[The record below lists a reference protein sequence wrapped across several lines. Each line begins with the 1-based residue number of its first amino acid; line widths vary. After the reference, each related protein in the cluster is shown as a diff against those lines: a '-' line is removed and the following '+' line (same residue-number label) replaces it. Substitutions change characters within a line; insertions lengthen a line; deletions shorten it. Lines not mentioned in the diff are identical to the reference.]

1 MKKKILIVLAILQIA
16 LLVVDGLL
24 GYEYLYF
31 TPLLLSAFFYTPF
44 FILFTMLFLHWV
56 NKNTSRRNYVG
67 AYLAI
72 NCIVNMTVSGI
83 PLLVFM
89 LIEKIRHKELNWE
102 ADWCKWMIAII
113 IARLAIAVYYNG
125 ILGDA
130 VTARSL
136 QLLVQLIAVILAARL
151 EERQRVPIAEK

>member
-1 MKKKILIVLAILQIA
+1 MKKNLLIVLAILHIA
-16 LLVVDGLL
+16 LLIAHGVL
-24 GYEYLYF
+24 GYEDLYY
-31 TPLLLSAFFYTPF
+31 PLFLSAVFYTPF
-44 FILFTMLFLHWV
+44 FILFSMLFLHWV

-102 ADWCKWMIAII
+102 ADWCNWLIAIV
-113 IARLAIAVYYNG
+113 IARLAIAGYYGG

-130 VTARSL
+130 AIGNGL
-136 QLLVQLIAVILAARL
+136 QTLVQIIAVIFAARL
-151 EERQRVPIAEK
+151 EERQRVPVAEK

>member
-1 MKKKILIVLAILQIA
+1 MKKNLLIVLAILHIA
-16 LLVVDGLL
+16 LLIAHGVL
-24 GYEYLYF
+24 GYEDLYY
-31 TPLLLSAFFYTPF
+31 PLFLSAVFYTPF
-44 FILFTMLFLHWV
+44 FILFSMLFLHWV

-102 ADWCKWMIAII
+102 ADWCNWLIAIV
-113 IARLAIAVYYNG
+113 IARLAIAGYYGG

-130 VTARSL
+130 AIGNGL
-136 QLLVQLIAVILAARL
+136 QTLVQIIAVIFAARL
-151 EERQRVPIAEK
+151 EEHQRVPVAEK

>member
-1 MKKKILIVLAILQIA
+1 MKKNILIVLAILQIA
-16 LLVVDGLL
+16 LLVANGVL
-24 GYEYLYF
+24 GYEDLYY
-31 TPLLLSAFFYTPF
+31 PLFLSAVFYTPF

-102 ADWCKWMIAII
+102 ADWCNWLIAIV

-130 VTARSL
+130 AIASGL
-136 QLLVQLIAVILAARL
+136 PLLVQLIAVILAARL
-151 EERQRVPIAEK
+151 EEHQRVPNVEK

>member
-1 MKKKILIVLAILQIA
+1 MLAILHIA
-16 LLVVDGLL
+16 LLIAHGVL
-24 GYEYLYF
+24 GYEDLYY
-31 TPLLLSAFFYTPF
+31 PLLLSAFFYTPF
-44 FILFTMLFLHWV
+44 YILFSMLFLHWV

-72 NCIVNMTVSGI
+72 NCLVNMTVSGI

-102 ADWCKWMIAII
+102 SDWCNWLIAIVV
-113 IARLAIAVYYNG
+113 ARLVIVGYYGG
-125 ILGDA
+125 IIGDA
-130 VTARSL
+130 SIASGL
-136 QLLVQLIAVILAARL
+136 PLLVQLIAVILAARL

>member
-16 LLVVDGLL
+16 LLVADGLL
-24 GYEYLYF
+24 GYEDLYF

-72 NCIVNMTVSGI
+72 NCIVNMASFGI

-102 ADWCKWMIAII
+102 ADWCKWLIAITGTAHCCYPRRTAGRTPARADRRKVI
-113 IARLAIAVYYNG
+113 IHSRGRPAYAGRLFFN
-125 ILGDA
+125 
-130 VTARSL
+130 S
-136 QLLVQLIAVILAARL
+136 VIL
-151 EERQRVPIAEK
+151 

>member
-1 MKKKILIVLAILQIA
+1 MKKNLLIVLAILHIA
-16 LLVVDGLL
+16 LLIAHGVL
-24 GYEYLYF
+24 GYEDLYY
-31 TPLLLSAFFYTPF
+31 PLFLSAVFYTPF
-44 FILFTMLFLHWV
+44 FILFSMLFLHWV

-72 NCIVNMTVSGI
+72 NCLVNMTVSGI

-102 ADWCKWMIAII
+102 ADWCNWLIAIV
-113 IARLAIAVYYNG
+113 IARLAIAGYYGG

-130 VTARSL
+130 AIGNGL
-136 QLLVQLIAVILAARL
+136 QTLVQIIAVIFAARL
-151 EERQRVPIAEK
+151 EERQRVPVAEK

>member
-1 MKKKILIVLAILQIA
+1 MLSRNFSIILQTRA
-16 LLVVDGLL
+16 
-24 GYEYLYF
+24 
-31 TPLLLSAFFYTPF
+31 SAAVFCTPF
-44 FILFTMLFLHWV
+44 YILFSMLFLHWV

-72 NCIVNMTVSGI
+72 NCITNMTVSGI

-102 ADWCKWMIAII
+102 ADWCNWLIAIV
-113 IARLAIAVYYNG
+113 IARLAIAGYYGG

-130 VTARSL
+130 AIGNGL
-136 QLLVQLIAVILAARL
+136 QTLVQIIAVIFAARL
-151 EERQRVPIAEK
+151 EERQRVPVAEK

>member
-1 MKKKILIVLAILQIA
+1 MKKKIVIVLAILQIA
-16 LLVVDGLL
+16 LLVANGVL
-24 GYEYLYF
+24 GFENLYY
-31 TPLLLSAFFYTPF
+31 PLFLSAVFYTPF

-72 NCIVNMTVSGI
+72 NCIVNMAASGI

-102 ADWCKWMIAII
+102 ADWCK
-113 IARLAIAVYYNG
+113 RLANTGADHCCYLRRTAGRTPARAERRKVIIHSPRPSCVSRAAVCFVFYKLL
-125 ILGDA
+125 IL
-130 VTARSL
+130 
-136 QLLVQLIAVILAARL
+136 
-151 EERQRVPIAEK
+151 

>member
-1 MKKKILIVLAILQIA
+1 MKKNLLIVLAILHIA
-16 LLVVDGLL
+16 LLIAHGVL
-24 GYEYLYF
+24 GYEDLYY
-31 TPLLLSAFFYTPF
+31 PLFLSAVFYTPF

-56 NKNTSRRNYVG
+56 NKNTSRRNYIG

-72 NCIVNMTVSGI
+72 NCIVNMASSGI

-102 ADWCKWMIAII
+102 ADWCNWLIAIV

-130 VTARSL
+130 AIASGL

-151 EERQRVPIAEK
+151 EEHQRVPNVEK

>member
-16 LLVVDGLL
+16 LLVAHGML
-24 GYEYLYF
+24 GYEDLYY
-31 TPLLLSAFFYTPF
+31 PLFLSAVFYTPF

-56 NKNTSRRNYVG
+56 NKNTSRRNYIG

-72 NCIVNMTVSGI
+72 NCIVNMAASGI

-102 ADWCKWMIAII
+102 ADWCNWLIAIVV
-113 IARLAIAVYYNG
+113 ARLAIAGYYGG
-125 ILGDA
+125 IIGDA
-130 VTARSL
+130 AIASGL
-136 QLLVQLIAVILAARL
+136 QTLVQIIAVIFAARL
-151 EERQRVPIAEK
+151 EERQRVPVVEK

>member
-1 MKKKILIVLAILQIA
+1 MKKNLLIVLAILQIA
-16 LLVVDGLL
+16 LLVANGVL
-24 GYEYLYF
+24 GYEDLYY
-31 TPLLLSAFFYTPF
+31 PLFLSAVFYTPF
-44 FILFTMLFLHWV
+44 FILFTMLFLRWV
-56 NKNTSRRNYVG
+56 NKTTSRRNYVG

-102 ADWCKWMIAII
+102 ADWCNWLIAIV
-113 IARLAIAVYYNG
+113 IARLAIAGYYGG

-130 VTARSL
+130 AIASGL

-151 EERQRVPIAEK
+151 EERQRVPNVEK

>member
-16 LLVVDGLL
+16 LLVAHGML
-24 GYEYLYF
+24 GYEDLYY
-31 TPLLLSAFFYTPF
+31 PLFLSAVFYTPF

-56 NKNTSRRNYVG
+56 NKNTSRRNYIG

-72 NCIVNMTVSGI
+72 NCIVNMAASGI

-102 ADWCKWMIAII
+102 ADWCKWLIAIVV
-113 IARLAIAVYYNG
+113 ARLAIAGYYGG
-125 ILGDA
+125 IIGDA
-130 VTARSL
+130 AIASSL
-136 QLLVQLIAVILAARL
+136 QTLVQIIAVIFAARL
-151 EERQRVPIAEK
+151 EERQRVPVVEK

>member
-1 MKKKILIVLAILQIA
+1 MKKNLLIVLAILHIA
-16 LLVVDGLL
+16 LLIAHGVL
-24 GYEYLYF
+24 GYEDLYY
-31 TPLLLSAFFYTPF
+31 PLFLSAVFYTPF

-56 NKNTSRRNYVG
+56 NKNTSRRNYIG

-72 NCIVNMTVSGI
+72 NCLVNMTVSGI

-102 ADWCKWMIAII
+102 SDWCNWLIAIV
-113 IARLAIAVYYNG
+113 IARLAIAGYYGG

-130 VTARSL
+130 AIGNGL
-136 QLLVQLIAVILAARL
+136 QTLVQIIAVIFAARL
-151 EERQRVPIAEK
+151 EERQRVPVAEK

>member
-1 MKKKILIVLAILQIA
+1 MKKKIVIVLAILQIA
-16 LLVVDGLL
+16 LLVARGML
-24 GYEYLYF
+24 GYENLYY
-31 TPLLLSAFFYTPF
+31 PLFLSAVFYTPF

-56 NKNTSRRNYVG
+56 NKNTSRRNYIG

-83 PLLVFM
+83 PLIVFM

-102 ADWCKWMIAII
+102 ADWCKWLIAIVV
-113 IARLAIAVYYNG
+113 ARLAIAGYYGG
-125 ILGDA
+125 IVGDA
-130 VTARSL
+130 VVARGL

-151 EERQRVPIAEK
+151 EERQRVPNVEK

>member
-1 MKKKILIVLAILQIA
+1 MKKNLLIVLAILQIA
-16 LLVVDGLL
+16 LLVAHGVL
-24 GYEYLYF
+24 GYEDLYY
-31 TPLLLSAFFYTPF
+31 PLFLSAVFYTPF
-44 FILFTMLFLHWV
+44 FILLTMLFLHFV
-56 NKNTSRRNYVG
+56 HRNTGRRNYVG

-72 NCIVNMTVSGI
+72 NCIANMASSGI

-102 ADWCKWMIAII
+102 DGWCNWLIAIV
-113 IARLAIAVYYNG
+113 IARLAIAGYYGG

-130 VTARSL
+130 VFARGL
-136 QLLVQLIAVILAARL
+136 QTQVQIIAVIFAARL

>member
-16 LLVVDGLL
+16 LLVIDGLL
-24 GYEYLYF
+24 GYEDLYF

-151 EERQRVPIAEK
+151 EERQRVPIAEQ

>member
-1 MKKKILIVLAILQIA
+1 MKKNLLIVLAILQIA
-16 LLVVDGLL
+16 LLVAHGVL
-24 GYEYLYF
+24 GYEDLYY
-31 TPLLLSAFFYTPF
+31 PLFLSAVFYTPF
-44 FILFTMLFLHWV
+44 FILFSMLFLHWV
-56 NKNTSRRNYVG
+56 NKNTSRRNYIG

-72 NCIVNMTVSGI
+72 NCIVNMASSGI

-102 ADWCKWMIAII
+102 ADWCNWLIAIVV
-113 IARLAIAVYYNG
+113 ARLAIAVYYNG

-130 VTARSL
+130 AIASGL

-151 EERQRVPIAEK
+151 EERQRVPNVEK

>member
-16 LLVVDGLL
+16 LLVADGLL
-24 GYEYLYF
+24 GYEDLYF

-44 FILFTMLFLHWV
+44 YILFSMLFLHWV

-72 NCIVNMTVSGI
+72 NCLVNMTVSGI

-89 LIEKIRHKELNWE
+89 LIEKIRHRELNWE
-102 ADWCKWMIAII
+102 ADWCNWLIAIV
-113 IARLAIAVYYNG
+113 IARLAIAGYYGG

-130 VTARSL
+130 AIGNGL
-136 QLLVQLIAVILAARL
+136 QTLVQIIAVIFAARL
-151 EERQRVPIAEK
+151 EERQRVPVAEK

>member
-1 MKKKILIVLAILQIA
+1 MKKNLLIVLAILHIA
-16 LLVVDGLL
+16 LLIAHGVL
-24 GYEYLYF
+24 GYEDLYY
-31 TPLLLSAFFYTPF
+31 PLFLSAFFYTPF
-44 FILFTMLFLHWV
+44 YILFSMLFLHWV

-72 NCIVNMTVSGI
+72 NCLVNMTVSGI

-102 ADWCKWMIAII
+102 SDWCNWLIAIV
-113 IARLAIAVYYNG
+113 IARLAIAGYYGG

-130 VTARSL
+130 AIGSGL
-136 QLLVQLIAVILAARL
+136 QTLVQIIAVIFAARL
-151 EERQRVPIAEK
+151 EERQRVPVAEK

>member
-24 GYEYLYF
+24 GYEDLYF

-89 LIEKIRHKELNWE
+89 LIEKLRHKELNWE

-130 VTARSL
+130 VTTRSL

>member
-1 MKKKILIVLAILQIA
+1 MKKNLLIVLAILHIA
-16 LLVVDGLL
+16 LLIAHGVL
-24 GYEYLYF
+24 GYEDLYY
-31 TPLLLSAFFYTPF
+31 PLFLSAVFYTPF
-44 FILFTMLFLHWV
+44 FILFSMLFLHWV

-102 ADWCKWMIAII
+102 SDWCNWLIAIVV
-113 IARLAIAVYYNG
+113 ARLVIVGYYGG

-130 VTARSL
+130 AIGNGL
-136 QLLVQLIAVILAARL
+136 QTLVQIIAVIFAARL
-151 EERQRVPIAEK
+151 EERQRVPVAEK

>member
-16 LLVVDGLL
+16 LLVADGLL
-24 GYEYLYF
+24 GYEDLYY
-31 TPLLLSAFFYTPF
+31 PLFLSAVFCTPF
-44 FILFTMLFLHWV
+44 FILLTLLFLHLV
-56 NKNTSRRNYVG
+56 HRNTSRRNYVG

>member
-16 LLVVDGLL
+16 LLVADGLL
-24 GYEYLYF
+24 GYENLYF

-44 FILFTMLFLHWV
+44 YILFSMLFLHWV

-72 NCIVNMTVSGI
+72 NCLVNMTVSGI

-102 ADWCKWMIAII
+102 SDWCNWLIAIV
-113 IARLAIAVYYNG
+113 IARLAIAGYYGG

-130 VTARSL
+130 AIGNGL
-136 QLLVQLIAVILAARL
+136 QTLVQIIAVIFASRL

>member
-1 MKKKILIVLAILQIA
+1 MKKNLLIVLAILQIA
-16 LLVVDGLL
+16 LLVTNGVL
-24 GYEYLYF
+24 GYEDLYY
-31 TPLLLSAFFYTPF
+31 PLFLSAVFYTPF

-56 NKNTSRRNYVG
+56 NKNTSRRNYIG

-72 NCIVNMTVSGI
+72 NCIVNMAVSGI

-102 ADWCKWMIAII
+102 ADWCNWLIAIV
-113 IARLAIAVYYNG
+113 IARLAIAGYYGG

-130 VTARSL
+130 AIASGL

-151 EERQRVPIAEK
+151 EEHQRVPNVEK

>member
-1 MKKKILIVLAILQIA
+1 MKKNLLIVLAILHIA
-16 LLVVDGLL
+16 LLIAHGVL
-24 GYEYLYF
+24 GYEDLYY
-31 TPLLLSAFFYTPF
+31 PLFLSAVFYTPF
-44 FILFTMLFLHWV
+44 FILFTMLFLRWV
-56 NKNTSRRNYVG
+56 NKTTSRRNYIG

-89 LIEKIRHKELNWE
+89 LIGKIRHKELNWE
-102 ADWCKWMIAII
+102 SDWCNWLIAIV
-113 IARLAIAVYYNG
+113 IARLAIAGYYGG

-130 VTARSL
+130 AIGNGL

-151 EERQRVPIAEK
+151 EERQRVPNVEK

>member
-16 LLVVDGLL
+16 LLVADGLL
-24 GYEYLYF
+24 GYEDLYF

-44 FILFTMLFLHWV
+44 YILFSMLFLHWV
-56 NKNTSRRNYVG
+56 NKNTGRRNYVG

-72 NCIVNMTVSGI
+72 NCIANMASFGI
-83 PLLVFM
+83 PLLIFM

-102 ADWCKWMIAII
+102 SEWCNWLIAIV
-113 IARLAIAVYYNG
+113 IARLAIAGYYGG

>member
-16 LLVVDGLL
+16 LLVAHGML
-24 GYEYLYF
+24 GYEDLFY
-31 TPLLLSAFFYTPF
+31 PLFLSAAFYTPF

-56 NKNTSRRNYVG
+56 NKNTSRRNYIG

-72 NCIVNMTVSGI
+72 NCIVNMAASGI

-102 ADWCKWMIAII
+102 SDWCKWLIAIVV
-113 IARLAIAVYYNG
+113 ARLAIAGYYGG
-125 ILGDA
+125 IIGDA
-130 VTARSL
+130 TIASGL
-136 QLLVQLIAVILAARL
+136 QTLVQIIAVIFAARL
-151 EERQRVPIAEK
+151 EERQRVPIVEK

>member
-16 LLVVDGLL
+16 LLVADGLL
-24 GYEYLYF
+24 GYEDLYF

-44 FILFTMLFLHWV
+44 YILFSMLFLHWV
-56 NKNTSRRNYVG
+56 NKNTSRRNYIG

-72 NCIVNMTVSGI
+72 NCLVNMTVSGI

-102 ADWCKWMIAII
+102 SDWCNWLIAIVV
-113 IARLAIAVYYNG
+113 ARLVIVGYYGG
-125 ILGDA
+125 IIGDA
-130 VTARSL
+130 SIASGL
-136 QLLVQLIAVILAARL
+136 PLLVQLIAVILAARL

>member
-16 LLVVDGLL
+16 LLVAHGML
-24 GYEYLYF
+24 GYEDLYY
-31 TPLLLSAFFYTPF
+31 PLFLSAVFYTPF
-44 FILFTMLFLHWV
+44 YILFSMLFLHWV

-72 NCIVNMTVSGI
+72 NCIVNMASFGI

-102 ADWCKWMIAII
+102 ADWCKWLIAIVV
-113 IARLAIAVYYNG
+113 ARLAIAVYYGG
-125 ILGDA
+125 IIGDA
-130 VTARSL
+130 AIASGL

-151 EERQRVPIAEK
+151 EERQRVPDVEK

>member
-16 LLVVDGLL
+16 LLVAHGML
-24 GYEYLYF
+24 GYEDLYY
-31 TPLLLSAFFYTPF
+31 PLFLSAVFYTPF
-44 FILFTMLFLHWV
+44 YILFSMLFLHWV

-72 NCIVNMTVSGI
+72 NCIVNMASFGI

-89 LIEKIRHKELNWE
+89 LIEKFRHKELNWE
-102 ADWCKWMIAII
+102 ADWCKWLIAIVV
-113 IARLAIAVYYNG
+113 ARLAIAVYYGG
-125 ILGDA
+125 IIGDA
-130 VTARSL
+130 AIASGL

-151 EERQRVPIAEK
+151 EERQRVPNVEK